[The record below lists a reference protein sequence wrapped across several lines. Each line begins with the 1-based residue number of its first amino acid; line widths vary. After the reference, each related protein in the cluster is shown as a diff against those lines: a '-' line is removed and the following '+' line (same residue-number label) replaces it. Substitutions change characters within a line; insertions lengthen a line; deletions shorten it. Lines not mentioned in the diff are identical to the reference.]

1 MSPRELILGA
11 FLWGREEERM
21 EAGGWKREVLIDE
34 RITDLHFNRIK
45 VMRVEI
51 RMGAGGWKREVPI
64 GGRIA
69 NLLFN
74 RS

>member
-1 MSPRELILGA
+1 MGKRGRKDGS
-11 FLWGREEERM
+11 WKREEGR
-21 EAGGWKREVLIDE
+21 GKREVLIDE